1 MTASHVVARM
11 PRGRLGS
18 PGCMPTEPLPPTL
31 SQLVHRAV
39 TIVDPDGADEDLVDL
54 LTRFEDDD
62 VPVTAVIDSL
72 EQRMAEVAGV
82 LDPQEEAPAVQV
94 ASAVVV
100 YLAHRRDE
108 VEDDP
113 DDILRLAVRAEF
125 NGNPPANVANWLD
138 EVGLE
143 Y

>member
-1 MTASHVVARM
+1 
-11 PRGRLGS
+11 
-18 PGCMPTEPLPPTL
+18 MPTEPAPPTL

-39 TIVDPDGADEDLVDL
+39 AICDPDGADEDLVEFL
-54 LTRFEDDD
+54 LRFEDADE
-62 VPVTAVIDSL
+62 PVSAIVDNI
-72 EQRMAEVAGV
+72 EQRMAEEAGA
-82 LDPQEEAPAVQV
+82 LDPQEDAPALQV

-108 VEDDP
+108 LDDDP
-113 DDILRLAVRAEF
+113 DSILRLAVRAEF

-138 EVGLE
+138 EVGVE